1 MLAPQSRPK
10 WGLLDLF
17 RSALLLL
24 MMMMRMVRMVRKKM
38 LLLLLLLLQLLLL
51 LLQSAVAPELGSC
64 TAASEVWNAAQA
76 CASQL
81 RLSTLRP

>member
-1 MLAPQSRPK
+1 MLAPQSQPK
-10 WGLLDLF
+10 WGLLDLL

-24 MMMMRMVRMVRKKM
+24 MMMMRMMEKKV
-38 LLLLLLLLQLLLL
+38 LLLLLLLLQ
-51 LLQSAVAPELGSC
+51 SDVAPESGSC